1 MLDPFNSLL
10 SAITPLAQVYEK
22 IHDSVDEWNSPTQTA
37 NQISNIAEQVVDLL
51 NEVEGMTQ
59 AHSRDFK
66 NATPRFTLRDGSLL
80 KVFKNPVG
88 VDHVFI
94 ADDQGNM
101 IFVGF
106 VGWIH
111 ANRLKE
117 AIARIKR
124 DFT

>member
-10 SAITPLAQVYEK
+10 GAINPLTQVYEK
-22 IHDSVDEWNSPTQTA
+22 IHDSVDEWNSPAQTA
-37 NQISNIAEQVVDLL
+37 NQISSVAEQVVYLL

-66 NATPRFTLRDGSLL
+66 NATPRFTLRDGSVL

-88 VDHVFI
+88 VNHVFI
-94 ADDQGNM
+94 ADDQGNI
-101 IFVGF
+101 IFGGF

-111 ANRLKE
+111 ADGLNQ
-117 AIARIKR
+117 AIATIRC

>member
-1 MLDPFNSLL
+1 MLDPLNSILN
-10 SAITPLAQVYEK
+10 AIPPLAQVYEK
-22 IHDSVDEWNSPTQTA
+22 IHDSVDEWNSSAQTA
-37 NQISNIAEQVVDLL
+37 NQISNVAEQVVNLL

-66 NATPRFTLRDGSLL
+66 NATPRFTLRDGSVL
-80 KVFKNPVG
+80 KFFKNPVG

-101 IFVGF
+101 IFGGF

-111 ANRLKE
+111 ANNLK
-117 AIARIKR
+117 AVIAKIKL

>member
-1 MLDPFNSLL
+1 MLDPLNAFLN
-10 SAITPLAQVYEK
+10 AIPPLAKAYEK
-22 IHDSVDEWNSPTQTA
+22 VHDSVDEWNSSAQTA
-37 NQISNIAEQVVDLL
+37 DRISNVAEQVVDLL

-66 NATPRFTLRDGSLL
+66 NATPRFTLRDGSVL

-88 VDHVFI
+88 VNHVFI

-101 IFVGF
+101 IFGGF

-111 ANRLKE
+111 ADGLNQ
-117 AIARIKR
+117 AIARIRR